1 MRRLSP
7 LDHLITQADALV
19 KVVSGHARSTG
30 RPSPGGDEPGP
41 MLDDHDR
48 QETGRLMRVNHAG
61 EVAAQGLYQGQ
72 MLTARTPAIRAQLDQ
87 AAREEG
93 DHLHWCARRVHEMG
107 MHTSLLTPFWYVSSL
122 GVGALAGL
130 AGDRYSLGFV
140 DETERQVEQ
149 HLERHLDRLPP
160 SDTKSARILEQMK
173 QEEVEHGSKAMAMGG
188 RTLPWPVRSVLM
200 PLTSKIMT
208 HTAYRI

>member
-61 EVAAQGLYQGQ
+61 EVAA
-72 MLTARTPAIRAQLDQ
+72 P
-87 AAREEG
+87 
-93 DHLHWCARRVHEMG
+93 
-107 MHTSLLTPFWYVSSL
+107 
-122 GVGALAGL
+122 
-130 AGDRYSLGFV
+130 
-140 DETERQVEQ
+140 
-149 HLERHLDRLPP
+149 
-160 SDTKSARILEQMK
+160 
-173 QEEVEHGSKAMAMGG
+173 G
-188 RTLPWPVRSVLM
+188 R
-200 PLTSKIMT
+200 
-208 HTAYRI
+208 